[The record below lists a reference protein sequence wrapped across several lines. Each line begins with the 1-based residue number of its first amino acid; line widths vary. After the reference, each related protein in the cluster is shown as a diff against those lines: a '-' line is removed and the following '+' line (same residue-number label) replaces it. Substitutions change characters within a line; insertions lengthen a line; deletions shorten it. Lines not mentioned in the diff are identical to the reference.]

1 LRFKKKP
8 PHSRWLFPGCLL
20 KAQLGNLILPGER
33 LFFPKQTLKSVS
45 WESENGARFAAS
57 RIRTFEMNSDS
68 REKAEI
74 AAARIIG
81 NAQSVARQYRG
92 MVYLVYETPG
102 AKEAKKFLALC
113 PIHYRCRI

>member
-1 LRFKKKP
+1 
-8 PHSRWLFPGCLL
+8 
-20 KAQLGNLILPGER
+20 
-33 LFFPKQTLKSVS
+33 
-45 WESENGARFAAS
+45 
-57 RIRTFEMNSDS
+57 MNSDS

-102 AKEAKKFLALC
+102 AKEAKKFIALC